1 MRRWLLSLGIFGLL
15 AVSGA
20 SGAADPPNPAGIEF
34 FEKQIRPI
42 LAEQCYKCHSTKA
55 EKLKGDLLL
64 DSRQGVLRGGKD
76 GPVIAPGHPDKS
88 RLIVAISYTD
98 PDLQMPPKHQ
108 LSATQVA
115 AFEHWIKMGA
125 PDPRNEPLAATA
137 VPEPYNWEEAKKFW
151 CFRPVQDPPVPTVK
165 DSSWALTPI
174 DNFVMQSY
182 EALHL
187 KPVKMA
193 DKRTLIRRATYDLT
207 GLPPTVDEIEAFLN
221 DNSPNAFEKVVDRLL
236 ASPAYGEKWGR
247 HWLDLVRYADTSGCN
262 SDFPIP
268 QAYKYRNWVIDAF
281 NRDEPYDQFLREQL
295 AGDLLPAHNNAERD
309 EHAIATGY
317 LAISRR
323 FGSRNNEFYLTID
336 DTIENL
342 GKVMLGLSIN
352 CARCHDHKFD
362 PISNDDY
369 YALYGI
375 FDSTKYSFPGTEIY
389 KHPKDLI
396 PLGSE
401 TEAKAIRA
409 YETKLADLDDR
420 AELLLREK
428 NALASREKATKHPT
442 TAPSTRP
449 VRTSAQA
456 AADLAMTL
464 EESRH
469 LEMEPPPGEMAY
481 GATEGKPHDAR
492 VLRKGNPADL
502 GDVVPRHFL
511 TVLGGQ
517 KLPSTEKGSGRLELA
532 NWITDPNNPLTARV
546 MANRIWQ
553 FHFNVGLVKTPNDFG
568 VRGQRPTNPALLD
581 YLATQF
587 VKNGW
592 SIKKMHKL
600 IMLSRVYQLASTED
614 EQDARIDHADDYYWR
629 QNPRRLSAEEIRD
642 SVLMVSGDLDRTP
655 GGPQPFP
662 PMTQWRFSQH
672 RPFVADY
679 PSNKRSVYL
688 MQQRIRKE
696 PYLSIFDGADTND
709 TTPDR
714 PLSTTAIQALF
725 MMNDPFMHDQADKL
739 AVRVALAF
747 GDEPSRIDYAYELC
761 FGRHAEP
768 DEIRMG
774 VQYVAATETQLQ
786 NSSVPWDQ
794 RFRTAMGSYMRV
806 LLSSNEFEF
815 LD

>member
-1 MRRWLLSLGIFGLL
+1 MRWWLLSFGILGLML
-15 AVSGA
+15 APRA
-20 SGAADPPNPAGIEF
+20 LRAADAPNAAGIEF

-42 LAEQCYKCHSTKA
+42 LAGQCYKCHSTKA

-88 RLIVAISYTD
+88 KLIDAIRYTD

-108 LSATQVA
+108 LSSAQVA
-115 AFEHWIKMGA
+115 AFEQWIKMGA

-137 VPEPYNWEEAKKFW
+137 VPQPYNWEEAKKFW

-268 QAYKYRNWVIDAF
+268 QAYKYRNWVIDSF

-401 TEAKAIRA
+401 REAKAIRA
-409 YETKLADLDDR
+409 YEATLAELDDR
-420 AELLLREK
+420 AEKLLRERD
-428 NALASREKATKHPT
+428 ALASREKAAKHPT

-449 VRTSAQA
+449 VRTSSQA
-456 AADLAMTL
+456 MSDLAMTK
-464 EESRH
+464 EETR
-469 LEMEPPPGEMAY
+469 
-481 GATEGKPHDAR
+481 
-492 VLRKGNPADL
+492 
-502 GDVVPRHFL
+502 
-511 TVLGGQ
+511 
-517 KLPSTEKGSGRLELA
+517 
-532 NWITDPNNPLTARV
+532 
-546 MANRIWQ
+546 
-553 FHFNVGLVKTPNDFG
+553 
-568 VRGQRPTNPALLD
+568 
-581 YLATQF
+581 
-587 VKNGW
+587 
-592 SIKKMHKL
+592 
-600 IMLSRVYQLASTED
+600 
-614 EQDARIDHADDYYWR
+614 
-629 QNPRRLSAEEIRD
+629 
-642 SVLMVSGDLDRTP
+642 
-655 GGPQPFP
+655 
-662 PMTQWRFSQH
+662 
-672 RPFVADY
+672 
-679 PSNKRSVYL
+679 
-688 MQQRIRKE
+688 
-696 PYLSIFDGADTND
+696 
-709 TTPDR
+709 
-714 PLSTTAIQALF
+714 
-725 MMNDPFMHDQADKL
+725 
-739 AVRVALAF
+739 
-747 GDEPSRIDYAYELC
+747 
-761 FGRHAEP
+761 
-768 DEIRMG
+768 
-774 VQYVAATETQLQ
+774 
-786 NSSVPWDQ
+786 
-794 RFRTAMGSYMRV
+794 
-806 LLSSNEFEF
+806 
-815 LD
+815 